1 MLEFPIWVI
10 AGTWLAVGALVF
22 LLEAV
27 AFWIAFRA
35 PVLRVLVLD
44 FNFRAGIRPGWYVW
58 GVGAIVTAIGLLRM
72 KPVRTRLE
80 LATGGAGSSG

>member
-1 MLEFPIWVI
+1 VI

-27 AFWIAFRA
+27 VFWIAFHA
-35 PVLRVLVLD
+35 PVLRVLELD

-58 GVGAIVTAIGLLRM
+58 GVGAIVTAIGLWRM
-72 KPVRTRLE
+72 KPAGTRLE
-80 LATGGAGSSG
+80 LASSGAGSSG